1 MRKLINIMGFLVF
14 EKSGNWSK
22 IWRNGSKVWWNQSI
36 LKFLKKVETD
46 KKNEETNQKYLES
59 PQKYWEIPWKY
70 FNKINGKR
78 IYNSEKLI
86 KKRWNSSKFEFRGI
100 SEKFEE
106 IPETSQKNLLLRG
119 FHIFLVRFRIEAFPC
134 PPKWCGWYLSVCP
147 KWSNSNLIVSFPN
160 PCHRKLNIIKSYLTI
175 SCRYRIM
182 CVDYLI
188 ALLLCRKD

>member
-1 MRKLINIMGFLVF
+1 LRKPINFKVF
-14 EKSGNWSK
+14 KKSGNRSK
-22 IWRNGSKVWWNQSI
+22 KWGNGPKVFGIPSKVLGNP
-36 LKFLKKVETD
+36 LK
-46 KKNEETNQKYLES
+46 
-59 PQKYWEIPWKY
+59 I

-86 KKRWNSSKFEFRGI
+86 KKSWNSSKFEFRGI

-106 IPETSQKNLLLRG
+106 IPKTSQKNLLLRG
-119 FHIFLVRFRIEAFPC
+119 FRIFLVRFRIEAFPC
-134 PPKWCGWYLSVCP
+134 HPKWCSWYLSVCP